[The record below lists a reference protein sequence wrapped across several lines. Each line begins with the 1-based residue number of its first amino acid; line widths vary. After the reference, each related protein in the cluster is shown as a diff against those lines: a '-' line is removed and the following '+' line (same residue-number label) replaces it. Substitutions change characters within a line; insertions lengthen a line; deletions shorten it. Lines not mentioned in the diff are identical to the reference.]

1 MREKRRAE
9 RLVNTYADLI
19 LRVAYTYLGS
29 RADAEDVCQ
38 ETLLR
43 LLRRREPFESAEH
56 ERAWVVRVTANL
68 CRDLLR
74 RRASHLTVAL
84 DEVSEPASD
93 EPADDF
99 ESTARVLR
107 AVMCL
112 PLAYREAIFLHYY
125 ENYSIREIARACDCS
140 EDAAAARLS
149 RGGQRKQHQRQH
161 RQQSLRINDK
171 SPFHTVIVLNVN
183 ISCLLYSRAKPACAI
198 SQN

>member
-38 ETLLR
+38 EVLLR

-56 ERAWVVRVTANL
+56 ERAWVVCVTANL

-74 RRASHLTVAL
+74 RRASHLTIAL

-93 EPADDF
+93 EPAD
-99 ESTARVLR
+99 ELASTARVLR
-107 AVMCL
+107 AVMRL
-112 PLAYREAIFLHYY
+112 PLAYR
-125 ENYSIREIARACDCS
+125 
-140 EDAAAARLS
+140 
-149 RGGQRKQHQRQH
+149 
-161 RQQSLRINDK
+161 
-171 SPFHTVIVLNVN
+171 
-183 ISCLLYSRAKPACAI
+183 
-198 SQN
+198 

>member
-29 RADAEDVCQ
+29 RTDAEDVCQ
-38 ETLLR
+38 EVLLR

-74 RRASHLTVAL
+74 RRASHLTIAL

-93 EPADDF
+93 EPAD
-99 ESTARVLR
+99 ELASTARVLR
-107 AVMCL
+107 AVMRL
-112 PLAYREAIFLHYY
+112 PLAYREAIFLRYY
-125 ENYSIREIARACDCS
+125 ENYSIREIARVCDCS

-149 RGGQRKQHQRQH
+149 RG
-161 RQQSLRINDK
+161 
-171 SPFHTVIVLNVN
+171 
-183 ISCLLYSRAKPACAI
+183 RAKLREI
-198 SQN
+198 LKGDGLYEGDV